1 MDIAIHHGEC
11 HSDLMS
17 GRSPQW
23 ALYHACADGE
33 PLEVVRELWNQ
44 NAKEGLGLL
53 PRAMYKFET
62 NPPWDENE
70 SPEHTVE
77 YSRNVLHAAC
87 EGGHVDVVKF
97 LCNEK
102 HMHPEEPG
110 SFGRSPL
117 KIACEGKNMPT

>member
-1 MDIAIHHGEC
+1 MPE
-11 HSDLMS
+11 
-17 GRSPQW
+17 RSHQW

-44 NAKEGLGLL
+44 NAKEGLGVL
-53 PRAMYKFET
+53 PRTMHKFET

-70 SPEHTVE
+70 SLEHTVE

-97 LCNEK
+97 LRNENT
-102 HMHPEEPG
+102 HAPRRTWQLW
-110 SFGRSPL
+110 SFAAKDRVRR
-117 KIACEGKNMPT
+117 